1 VTPDDALLRRLAR
14 SSGLRTAEVRRL
26 VQLEVVT
33 ASGEVLQPALL
44 RRLRRI
50 RRLRRDLGLS
60 LDAAIIVIRL
70 LDRIEVLEGAAPRAR
85 RARVVD
91 DPFR

>member
-1 VTPDDALLRRLAR
+1 VVGPDDALLRRLAR
-14 SSGLRTAEVRRL
+14 SSGLRAGEVRRL
-26 VQLEVVT
+26 VQLEVV
-33 ASGEVLQPALL
+33 AVGGEVLQPALV

-60 LDAAIIVIRL
+60 LDAAIIVLRL
-70 LDRIEVLEGAAPRAR
+70 LDRIDELEGTRIGP

-91 DPFR
+91 VPPN